1 MKVKELIV
9 TNDKVVANYEIYYSP
24 FGKESFHTDNIRR
37 YDEQDAMEKQV
48 IKYAVMDESEYDST
62 ICANTDPADFSEWY
76 DNKDAKVLVILVN
89 KTESAWVFNEYRDK
103 AGTGEYKTFE
113 TKEEAI
119 AYAKDEWNH
128 LNESDQDSYIYD
140 KCGEF
145 WVAQLDMVYD
155 DVAEE
160 YEPDFSSYSP
170 VWSAF

>member
-48 IKYAVMDESEYDST
+48 IKYALMDESEYDST

-89 KTESAWVFNEYRDK
+89 IEVETMCEKIYKVMFPHDNTICEYDDPDALK
-103 AGTGEYKTFE
+103 
-113 TKEEAI
+113 
-119 AYAKDEWNH
+119 
-128 LNESDQDSYIYD
+128 QDL
-140 KCGEF
+140 
-145 WVAQLDMVYD
+145 LDMGLPLSLMDFPTDDILLESSKVY
-155 DVAEE
+155 ENE
-160 YEPDFSSYSP
+160 CGSCK
-170 VWSAF
+170 VWVEIHDYK